1 MFFGSLAA
9 LEQENQLLLAYFKE
23 KLPKNQTCAFFFQ
36 LDNASLSDPAAL
48 WRTIAWNLASKRPIF
63 IDTIS
68 DTIETYD
75 LQFTSDLKDYFHYLI
90 ETPLI
95 EHQSSFGFPMVFI
108 IDALDECSTSN
119 ASYTSRKKL
128 LETLRLWSK
137 FLKMFKLFVT
147 SRPEK
152 DIEEYLKDISYP
164 IVLYTGEYVEPETSQ
179 DIQKFLSTHLQNVT
193 TNDIK
198 EFTRQAARLFI
209 FAETVM
215 QFVNGGPL
223 EERVKMILS
232 GKLEIGN
239 IDKLYFTILEKNFDK
254 S

>member
-1 MFFGSLAA
+1 
-9 LEQENQLLLAYFKE
+9 
-23 KLPKNQTCAFFFQ
+23 
-36 LDNASLSDPAAL
+36 
-48 WRTIAWNLASKRPIF
+48 
-63 IDTIS
+63 
-68 DTIETYD
+68 
-75 LQFTSDLKDYFHYLI
+75 
-90 ETPLI
+90 
-95 EHQSSFGFPMVFI
+95 MVFI

-137 FLKMFKLFVT
+137 FLKIFKLFVT

-179 DIQKFLSTHLQNVT
+179 DIQKFLYTHLQNVT

-209 FAETVM
+209 FAETVI

-239 IDKLYFTILEKNFDK
+239 IDKLYFTTLEKNFDK
-254 S
+254 STNLEQFASVIGCLVFAKIPLQSKVIVELLQHIASENTVQFYFNKLKPMIIKMNGRLQLSHQSISDFFIDSTRFGRYNIDQNK